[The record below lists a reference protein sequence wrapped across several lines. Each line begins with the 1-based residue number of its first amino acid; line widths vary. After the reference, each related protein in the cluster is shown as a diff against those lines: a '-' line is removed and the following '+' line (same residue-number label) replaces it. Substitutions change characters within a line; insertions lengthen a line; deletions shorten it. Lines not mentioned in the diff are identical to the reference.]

1 MTKLSL
7 TVKTDDVTSGGRDV
21 DLWYGVWVNR
31 VFVPSFS
38 ETEAA
43 SELTAEQAEIKETS
57 PSPASEEE
65 EPMDE
70 N

>member
-1 MTKLSL
+1 MTSQVVEG
-7 TVKTDDVTSGGRDV
+7 TWICTGSYRQFR
-21 DLWYGVWVNR
+21 GVLVNR
-31 VFVPSFS
+31 VFVSSFS
-38 ETEAA
+38 ETEAV
-43 SELTAEQAEIKETS
+43 SEQTAEQTEIKETS

>member
-1 MTKLSL
+1 M
-7 TVKTDDVTSGGRDV
+7 
-21 DLWYGVWVNR
+21 R
-31 VFVPSFS
+31 VFVPLFS
-38 ETEAA
+38 EAEGVSEQTE
-43 SELTAEQAEIKETS
+43 EQTEMKETS